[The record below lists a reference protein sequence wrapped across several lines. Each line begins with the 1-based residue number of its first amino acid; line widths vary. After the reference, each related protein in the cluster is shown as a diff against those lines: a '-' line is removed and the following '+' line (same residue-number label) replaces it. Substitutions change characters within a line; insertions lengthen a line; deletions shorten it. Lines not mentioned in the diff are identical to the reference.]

1 MRAGVR
7 LGIDVGRARIG
18 VARCDLHGMLAT
30 PLETVQ
36 RSSSGDA
43 DVRRILA
50 LADEHGA
57 IELIVGMPLGLSGH
71 RTPSTDDA
79 EGFAARL
86 ADALRSAGGELARAE
101 VRLVDERLSTV
112 SAQGQLRQAGRKTKQ
127 SRAII
132 DQAAAVVILQ
142 HALDME
148 RARGEAP
155 GTVVG
160 PASAEVDPRAGSATD
175 DGAAEDTTIADTAT
189 DDAGSD
195 RR

>member
-7 LGIDVGRARIG
+7 LGIDVGKARIG

-79 EGFAARL
+79 EGFAVRL
-86 ADALRSAGGELARAE
+86 ADALRSAGGEPAGAE

-160 PASAEVDPRAGSATD
+160 PASAQVDPRAGSAT